1 MARTPSDVYADAV
14 DRLISAASADDRIRA
29 LWLEGATQM
38 ELRRP
43 YRQLRVHL
51 ACDEPHFAA
60 LEGEVERMLAGP
72 AALAGPRWSDVPRF
86 ARQLEAT
93 LEGQPVTLCLEKS
106 SLLAKRPRAAVLAL
120 VDKTGHLPHV
130 MDFSRAQP
138 S

>member
-1 MARTPSDVYADAV
+1 MARSPAEIYAEVV
-14 DRLISAASADDRIRA
+14 DRLISAANSDPRVCA
-29 LWLEGATQM
+29 LWLEGASLSD
-38 ELRRP
+38 LRRP

-51 ACDEPHFAA
+51 ACDEPNFSA
-60 LEGEVERMLAGP
+60 LEGDLERIVAGP
-72 AALAGPRWSDVPRF
+72 GSLSAPRWSDVPRF

-93 LEGQPVTLCLEKS
+93 LEGEPVTLCLEKT

-130 MDFSRAQP
+130 MDFSRTRP